1 MTLDLL
7 ATHGTC
13 SSYANLICKENF
25 RICDGR
31 HGAGVYF
38 WHASPNFD
46 DAVDL
51 ARSYA
56 EFNLTKGAYDGVDET
71 EPCVLA
77 CNILLNKNN
86 FLDLESIDY
95 LGVLRAYLLKFD
107 AKLKAM
113 PSRDVK
119 AELTKIYNG
128 FFQELE
134 EISNEKIIVYHVK
147 AAVPQNY
154 KDPKS
159 KGLQWA
165 TQFASS
171 CLVVRENSVIPLASI
186 RRI

>member
-13 SSYANLICKENF
+13 SSYADLICKDNF
-25 RICDGR
+25 KIADGR

-51 ARSYA
+51 AKSYA
-56 EFNLTKGAYDGVDET
+56 EFNLGNGAYANVDET

-77 CNILLNKNN
+77 CNIQLNKAN

-95 LGVLRAYLLKFD
+95 LGILRAYLLKFD

-113 PSRDVK
+113 PKSDVK

-128 FFQELE
+128 FFHELE
-134 EISNEKIIVYHVK
+134 ELSNEKVLVYHVK
-147 AAVPQNY
+147 AAVPKNY

-159 KGLQWA
+159 IGLQWA
-165 TQFASS
+165 THFASS

-186 RRI
+186 RRV